1 MRSSLDGSAPQVDC
15 RSDWLPDDW
24 LPGSTQRTSA
34 RPNTTSEHLQPQNPA
49 AGLESYRLSNV
60 SNGYSSTSGKIE
72 TIEEAEAAEQI
83 PSALPDD
90 ELIIERNHDRAV
102 KYA

>member
-1 MRSSLDGSAPQVDC
+1 MRSSLDESAPQVDC
-15 RSDWLPDDW
+15 RPDWLPDDW

-49 AGLESYRLSNV
+49 AGLESY
-60 SNGYSSTSGKIE
+60 SGKIE

-90 ELIIERNHDRAV
+90 ELIIERNRDRAV